1 MAHDITQ
8 NRPDILKKIL
18 ARKSEEISEHKS
30 KMSEQELKHRAD
42 DCPPTRGFSM
52 AIEKSISEG
61 KAAVIAEIKKASPS
75 KGIICEN
82 FDPESI
88 ARSYE
93 SAGATCLSVLTD
105 VDFFQGA
112 DEHMQNARAACAL
125 PVLRKDFMI
134 DLYQIYES
142 RVLGADC
149 ILIIVSALSDM
160 QMQELVGIAQ
170 EIGLDVLVEVHNREE
185 LERGLMLR
193 TLLIGINNRN
203 LHTFETNIE
212 TTIGLLPD
220 VLHDRTV
227 ITESGIHT
235 VEHVKTMR
243 KHGVNAFLVGEA
255 FMSAEDPGE
264 KLRELFSL

>member
-1 MAHDITQ
+1 MTQ
-8 NRPDILKKIL
+8 DTPDILKKIL
-18 ARKSEEISEHKS
+18 ARKSEEISERKS
-30 KMSEQELKHRAD
+30 KMSEQELKDRAD
-42 DCPPTRGFSM
+42 DCTPTRGFNM

-75 KGIICEN
+75 KGVICEN
-82 FDPESI
+82 FDPELI

-105 VDFFQGA
+105 VNFFQGS
-112 DEHMQNARAACAL
+112 DMDLQSARTSCAL

-134 DLYQIYES
+134 DPYQIHES

-149 ILIIVSALSDM
+149 ILIIVSALSDT

-193 TLLIGINNRN
+193 TPLIGINNRS
-203 LHTFETNIE
+203 LHTFETNIG

-220 VLHDRTV
+220 VFYDRTV

-235 VEHVKTMR
+235 TEHVKTMR
-243 KHGVNAFLVGEA
+243 KHGVNGFLVGEA
-255 FMSAEDPGE
+255 FMRAEDPGE

>member
-1 MAHDITQ
+1 MTQ
-8 NRPDILKKIL
+8 DTPDILKKIL
-18 ARKSEEISEHKS
+18 ARKAEEISERKA
-30 KMSEQELKHRAD
+30 KMPLQELKDRAD
-42 DCPPTRGFSM
+42 DTAPCRGFRT
-52 AIEKSISEG
+52 AIDKSIAEG
-61 KAAVIAEIKKASPS
+61 KAAIIAEIKKASPS
-75 KGIICEN
+75 KGVICEN
-82 FDPESI
+82 FDPEAI

-93 SAGATCLSVLTD
+93 EAGATCLSVLTD
-105 VDFFQGA
+105 VDFFQGS
-112 DEHMQNARAACAL
+112 DKFMQAARAACAL

-134 DLYQIYES
+134 RPYQIYES

-170 EIGLDVLVEVHNREE
+170 EIGLDILVEVHNREE

-193 TLLIGINNRN
+193 TPLIGINNRN
-203 LHTFETNIE
+203 LHTFETDIE

-220 VLHDRTV
+220 VFHDRTV
-227 ITESGIHT
+227 ITESGIHS

-243 KHGVNAFLVGEA
+243 KHGVDGFLVGEA
-255 FMSAEDPGE
+255 FMSADNPGD